1 MKIHEKENIHL
12 IALSPNISSLED
24 ETTSPSEE
32 ELDFLH
38 AVAMQAGQEFQS
50 KYHRKQIFII
60 SNDCQSMPQ
69 MLMKSLVY
77 HFQSTE
83 SSEIDK
89 QLSGFYFTT
98 IFKNIME

>member
-1 MKIHEKENIHL
+1 MKSHEIESIHL

-24 ETTSPSEE
+24 ETTSPAEE
-32 ELDFLH
+32 ESDFLH
-38 AVAMQAGQEFQS
+38 AVEIQAGQKFQS
-50 KYHRKQIFII
+50 NHQRKQIFII
-60 SNDCQSMPQ
+60 SNDCKNMAQ

-89 QLSGFYFTT
+89 QWSGFILQPF
-98 IFKNIME
+98 FKI